1 MILTAPELWVFV
13 VNDSEF
19 TAVGSITQYTSV
31 TWPDKYNGYD
41 SFELYAPITDIN
53 RELLKKENILWV
65 KGKKAVR
72 IEIIECE
79 FDEEGERTYLVK
91 GRTIESI
98 LESRIVWNSYS
109 CTNKY
114 ISTAMYDLVKENCV
128 NPLLSYRK
136 IPYLYC
142 ADDTY
147 IGKKIEYQETGGTVY
162 ESLVDLSQEEEIGF
176 TIDFLPEE
184 KKLLFRVYQGA
195 DLSNPSNSNCILL
208 STSMEDILS
217 SDYYLNIQAEKNVAL
232 VAGEGTGANRKRISV
247 GDSSSAG
254 FLRKELY
261 VDARDLQ
268 STIYKDDG
276 TEETLTESEYLSSL
290 TTRGLT
296 NLSKCAVTQTFEAQ
310 IRTLNGQYEFGV
322 DYNNGDKILMQD
334 TVLGLQVAG
343 RITNVVY
350 TYGKTNR
357 LTLTFGYSQ
366 PSFIE
371 RLKQS
376 L

>member
-19 TAVGSITQYTSV
+19 TAVGSIEQYTSL

-41 SFELYAPITDIN
+41 SFELYAPITDKN
-53 RELLKKENILWV
+53 RELLKKENMLWV

-114 ISTAMYDLVKENCV
+114 TSTAMYDLVKENCV
-128 NPLLSYRK
+128 NPTLSYRK

-142 ADDTY
+142 AEDTY

-184 KKLLFRVYQGA
+184 KKLIFRVYQGA
-195 DLSNPSNSNCILL
+195 DFSDPSNSNCILL

-217 SDYYLNIQAEKNVAL
+217 SDYYLNIQAERNVAL
-232 VAGEGTGANRKRISV
+232 VTGEGTGADRKRISV

-296 NLSKCAVTQTFEAQ
+296 DLSKCAVTQTFEAQ

>member
-19 TAVGSITQYTSV
+19 TAVGSISQYTSL

-41 SFELYAPITDIN
+41 SFELYAPITDKN
-53 RELLKKENILWV
+53 RELLKKENVLWI

-114 ISTAMYDLVKENCV
+114 TSTAMYDLVKENCV
-128 NPLLSYRK
+128 NPALSYRK

-162 ESLVDLSQEEEIGF
+162 ESLVDLSQEEELGF
-176 TIDFLPEE
+176 SIDFLPEE
-184 KKLLFRVYQGA
+184 KKLLFRVYQG
-195 DLSNPSNSNCILL
+195 DDFSDPSNSNCILL

-217 SDYYLNIQAEKNVAL
+217 SDYYLNIQAERNVAL
-232 VAGEGTGANRKRISV
+232 VTGEGTGADRKRISV

-276 TEETLTESEYLSSL
+276 TEETLTESEYLSNL

-296 NLSKCAVTQTFEAQ
+296 DLSKCAVTQTFEAQ

>member
-19 TAVGSITQYTSV
+19 TAVGSITQYTSL

-41 SFELYAPITDIN
+41 SFELYAPITDKN
-53 RELLKKENILWV
+53 RELLKKENMLWV

-114 ISTAMYDLVKENCV
+114 TSTAMYDLVKENCV
-128 NPLLSYRK
+128 NPILSYRK

-142 ADDTY
+142 AEDTY

-184 KKLLFRVYQGA
+184 KKLIFRVYQGA
-195 DLSNPSNSNCILL
+195 DFSDPSNSNCILL

-217 SDYYLNIQAEKNVAL
+217 SDYYLNIQAERNVAL
-232 VAGEGTGANRKRISV
+232 VTGEGTGADRKRISV

-296 NLSKCAVTQTFEAQ
+296 DLSKCAVTQTFEAQ

>member
-19 TAVGSITQYTSV
+19 TAVGSITQYTSL

-65 KGKKAVR
+65 KGKKAAR

-114 ISTAMYDLVKENCV
+114 TSTAMYDLVKENCI
-128 NPLLSYRK
+128 NPALSYRK

-142 ADDTY
+142 AEDTY
-147 IGKKIEYQETGGTVY
+147 VGKKIEYQETGGTVY

-184 KKLLFRVYQGA
+184 KKLIFRVYQGA
-195 DLSNPSNSNCILL
+195 DFSDSSNSNCILL

-217 SDYYLNIQAEKNVAL
+217 SDYYLNIQAERNVAL
-232 VAGEGTGANRKRISV
+232 VAGEGTGADRKRISV

-276 TEETLTESEYLSSL
+276 TEETLTESEYLSNL

-296 NLSKCAVTQTFEAQ
+296 SLSKCAVTQTFEAQ

>member
-19 TAVGSITQYTSV
+19 TAVGSIEQYTSL

-41 SFELYAPITDIN
+41 SFELYAPITDKN
-53 RELLKKENILWV
+53 RELLKKENMLWV

-114 ISTAMYDLVKENCV
+114 TSTAMYDLVKENCV
-128 NPLLSYRK
+128 NPALSYRK

-142 ADDTY
+142 AEDTY

-184 KKLLFRVYQGA
+184 KKLIFRVYQGA
-195 DLSNPSNSNCILL
+195 DFSDPSNSNCILL

-217 SDYYLNIQAEKNVAL
+217 SDYYLNIQAERNVAL
-232 VAGEGTGANRKRISV
+232 VTGEGTGADRKRISV

-276 TEETLTESEYLSSL
+276 TEETLTESEYLSNL

-296 NLSKCAVTQTFEAQ
+296 DLSKCAVTQTFEAQ